1 MKCSHRKSLN
11 KLLGLYLLP
20 PRRML
25 KHSLSLRAPSWKEK
39 KDLSLPNL
47 TWPRTQPS
55 VEAQL
60 YRHTPQLY
68 RLHTTRQENLSQRLL
83 AAHRRQKTIKY
94 DYLFGLSE
102 NKKQAKSMHG
112 RNSNA
117 LGKIRALRVDFLE
130 DASSAAHALHA

>member
-1 MKCSHRKSLN
+1 MKCIHRKSLN
-11 KLLGLYLLP
+11 KLLGLCLP
-20 PRRML
+20 PSRML

-39 KDLSLPNL
+39 KDPSLPNL

-60 YRHTPQLY
+60 YRHK
-68 RLHTTRQENLSQRLL
+68 LHTTRQENLSLRLL
-83 AAHRRQKTIKY
+83 AAHRRQKTIQY

-130 DASSAAHALHA
+130 DASSAAHAVQAYC